1 MGTTSEEQ
9 HNNVSRALI
18 SRSADSAPTDPLPG
32 GPTDLLPIHF
42 AGIPLLHDFYRARKF
57 NKISD
62 VIRHKAIL
70 EQGGIYLDTDFQ
82 VSPQW

>member
-1 MGTTSEEQ
+1 
-9 HNNVSRALI
+9 
-18 SRSADSAPTDPLPG
+18 
-32 GPTDLLPIHF
+32 
-42 AGIPLLHDFYRARKF
+42 LHDFYRARKF